1 NNMATT
7 AHAQGDYETA
17 LAYLKQSLDIM
28 RQIGDKKGEGAT
40 LNNMATTAH
49 AQGDYET
56 ALAYLKQSLDI
67 MRQIGDKA
75 GLCATLFNIGH
86 IHAQK
91 GEIQQAVS
99 AWVTV
104 YVIAKQI
111 NEFQALQ
118 ALSKLAPQL
127 GMPAGLEGWEML
139 AKRMKDE
146 GGRLVLS
153 EAEGMNGGESEL
165 EKIREFVQGLAQAHR
180 KKSPEAQKYFE
191 AVSKMAADPNAP
203 PHYRE
208 LGKVLQKYMGGVKNP
223 DLSGLP
229 GEIAAIVQKA
239 LE

>member
-1 NNMATT
+1 
-7 AHAQGDYETA
+7 
-17 LAYLKQSLDIM
+17 DIR
-28 RQIGDKKGEGAT
+28 RQIGDKAGEGTT
-40 LNNMATTAH
+40 LNNISQIFK

-153 EAEGMNGGESEL
+153 EAEGMNGREGGKAEDEL
-165 EKIREFVQGLAQAHR
+165 EQIKEFVEGLAQAHR
-180 KKSPEAQKYFE
+180 AKSPEAQKYFE